1 MMQESPLE
9 ALKLRFVKGEITNEQ
24 YREMLSALLP
34 PVAASPENAVN
45 ASKASVQGAPP
56 LPANMNDPLEVV
68 KLRYARGEI
77 SKDEFDRM
85 VATLGIKQQSVQPHS
100 PGSSPSRD
108 DGFAQHS
115 PTMYHPNFGYQ
126 SNWFLNL
133 MLPGYFIVGGIAA
146 ILYGVWAPFLIV
158 LALAVAVYKDAQD
171 IGAGIHV
178 NDNTRPGEWAIVVAL
193 FWILAYPY
201 YLYKRKTIFELNQLP
216 LANMNKFES
225 QYTTEIRNEYLGM
238 LGREPTSSEMKKGKR
253 WLASGQSIE
262 QVRETLLNGR

>member
-1 MMQESPLE
+1 MMQENPLE

-34 PVAASPENAVN
+34 PVAASSENIAN
-45 ASKASVQGAPP
+45 ASTASVQSASP

-68 KLRYARGEI
+68 KLRYARGDI
-77 SKDEFDRM
+77 SKDEYDRM
-85 VATLGIKQQSVQPHS
+85 VATLGIQEQSVRPHS
-100 PGSSPSRD
+100 PVSSPPRNE
-108 DGFAQHS
+108 GFSQHS
-115 PTMYHPNFGYQ
+115 HTMYHPNYGYQ

-133 MLPGYFIVGGIAA
+133 MLPGYFIVGGIATL
-146 ILYGVWAPFLIV
+146 LYGFWGAAFIV
-158 LALAVAVYKDAQD
+158 LVLAVAVYKDAQD

-178 NDNTRPGEWAIVVAL
+178 NDNTRPGEWALGVFL
-193 FWILAYPY
+193 LWILAYPY

-225 QYTTEIRNEYLGM
+225 QYATDIRNEYLGM

-253 WLASGQSIE
+253 GLASGQSIE
-262 QVRETLLNGR
+262 QVRETLLNGK